1 MRELQ
6 IIYQNQEKIIKRLNT
21 GDVDA
26 IELAVEQITD
36 EFMIYGLRS
45 GLIDEL
51 SKTFPDPRKEE
62 EISTKLIVSASIAGH
77 FQDMYALSQSPY
89 ALLSFRRVTE
99 EQNSPT
105 LLAELGLNVKVLS
118 AGEGVSRRGTKQN
131 APFNGDV
138 IRKMLN
144 SIKPEDLI
152 NWYNKNVGK
161 AYLRQSSYRPSFH
174 ILDCADLEVN
184 FDNEN
189 YEGSGIVKRKK
200 KKNGKEEEEIK
211 RGYKLGSLRSL
222 HGGIITGIAFGAI
235 NVHDLEL
242 CKYLLMTS
250 LMLKAGDTILFDR
263 AFIDGLTISRLKKKR
278 HLDVIIPLRSD
289 MLAYEDSLVTAYHP
303 ESSNWENHPKRAG
316 QQIKRIEHV
325 QWMWEG
331 CTVGLNGCVVRYLK
345 DGKDGAKGRQD
356 YEHMVFVSTDL
367 SLTGKEILERY
378 DLRSE
383 IEEDH
388 RQWKEGMWDMTVF
401 TSTSLVQVL
410 YHVICVLLSYN
421 LQQVYINTEKGERF
435 SEKTLRQIRRQQSR
449 RHEVSMIVYSG
460 DSCALIGAKLLIG
473 YLLRLPKEIQM
484 RLYELFPSG
493 VG

>member
-6 IIYQNQEKIIKRLNT
+6 IIYQNQEKIIKKLNT

-62 EISTKLIVSASIAGH
+62 EISTKLILSASIAGH

-89 ALLSFRRVTE
+89 ALH
-99 EQNSPT
+99 SPT

-118 AGEGVSRRGTKQN
+118 EGEGVSRRGTKQN
-131 APFNGDV
+131 ALFNGDV

-144 SIKPEDLI
+144 SIQPDDLI

-161 AYLRQSSYRPSFH
+161 AYLRQSGYRPSFH
-174 ILDCADLEVN
+174 ILDCTDLEVN

-200 KKNGKEEEEIK
+200 KKNGKEEEETK

-222 HGGIITGIAFGAI
+222 LDDGGIITGIAYGAI

-242 CKYLLMTS
+242 CKDLLMVS
-250 LMLKAGDTILFDR
+250 PMLKSGDTILFDR
-263 AFIDGLTISRLKKKR
+263 AYIDGVRISRLKKKR
-278 HLDVIIPLRSD
+278 HVDVIIPLRSD

-303 ESSNWENHPKRAG
+303 ESGSWEKHPNRDG
-316 QQIKRIEHV
+316 QEIKRIEHV
-325 QWMWEG
+325 EWMWEG
-331 CTVGLNGCVVRYLK
+331 CTVCLNGCVVRYLK
-345 DGKDGAKGRQD
+345 EGKDGTKGRQD
-356 YEHMVFVSTDL
+356 YEHIVLVSTNL
-367 SLTGKEILERY
+367 SLTGKAILEQY

-401 TSTSLVQVL
+401 TSTSLIQVL

-421 LQQVYINTEKGERF
+421 LQQVYANTEK
-435 SEKTLRQIRRQQSR
+435 
-449 RHEVSMIVYSG
+449 
-460 DSCALIGAKLLIG
+460 
-473 YLLRLPKEIQM
+473 
-484 RLYELFPSG
+484 
-493 VG
+493 

>member
-6 IIYQNQEKIIKRLNT
+6 IIYQNQEKIIKKLNT

-26 IELAVEQITD
+26 IELSVEQITD

-62 EISTKLIVSASIAGH
+62 EISTKLILSASIAGH

-89 ALLSFRRVTE
+89 ALH
-99 EQNSPT
+99 SPT

-118 AGEGVSRRGTKQN
+118 AGEGVSRRGTEQN

-144 SIKPEDLI
+144 SIKPMDLI

-161 AYLRQSSYRPSFH
+161 AYLRQSGYRPSFH
-174 ILDCADLEVN
+174 ILDCTDLEVN

-189 YEGSGIVKRKK
+189 YEGSGVVRRKK
-200 KKNGKEEEEIK
+200 KKNGKEEEEVK

-222 HGGIITGIAFGAI
+222 LDDGGIITCIAYGAI

-242 CKYLLMTS
+242 CKDLLMTS
-250 LMLKAGDTILFDR
+250 PVLKSGDTILYDR

-278 HLDVIIPLRSD
+278 HVDVIIPLRSD

-303 ESSNWENHPKRAG
+303 ESGSWEKHPNRAG
-316 QQIKRIEHV
+316 QEIKFIEHV

-345 DGKDGAKGRQD
+345 EGKDGTKGRQD
-356 YEHMVFVSTDL
+356 YEHIVFVSTNL
-367 SLTGKEILERY
+367 SLTGKAMLEQY

-401 TSTSLVQVL
+401 TSTSLVQIL

-421 LQQVYINTEKGERF
+421 LQQVYANTEKGERF
-435 SEKTLRQIRRQQSR
+435 SEKTLRQIRREQSR

-460 DSCALIGAKLLIG
+460 DSFCLIGAKLLIG
-473 YLLRLPKEIQM
+473 YLLRLPKEIQR

>member
-6 IIYQNQEKIIKRLNT
+6 IIYQNQEKIIKKLNT

-26 IELAVEQITD
+26 IELSVEQMTD

-51 SKTFPDPRKEE
+51 SQTFPDPRKEE
-62 EISTKLIVSASIAGH
+62 EISTKLILSASMAGH

-89 ALLSFRRVTE
+89 ALH
-99 EQNSPT
+99 SPT

-118 AGEGVSRRGTKQN
+118 EGEGISRRGTKQN
-131 APFNGDV
+131 ASFNGDV

-152 NWYNKNVGK
+152 NWYNKNIGR
-161 AYLRQSSYRPSFH
+161 AYLRQSGYRPSFH
-174 ILDCADLEVN
+174 ILDCTDLEVN

-200 KKNGKEEEEIK
+200 KKNGKEEEETK

-222 HGGIITGIAFGAI
+222 LDDGGIITGIAYGAI

-242 CKYLLMTS
+242 CKELLMTS
-250 LMLKAGDTILFDR
+250 RMLKSGDTILYDR
-263 AFIDGLTISRLKKKR
+263 AFIDGLTISRLKGKR
-278 HLDVIIPLRSD
+278 HVDVIIPLRSD
-289 MLAYEDSLVTAYHP
+289 MLAYEDSLVTAYHL
-303 ESSNWENHPKRAG
+303 ESGSWEKHPKRLG
-316 QQIKRIEHV
+316 QEIKRIEHV

-345 DGKDGAKGRQD
+345 EGKDGTQGRQD
-356 YEHMVFVSTDL
+356 YEHIVFVSTNL
-367 SLTGKEILERY
+367 SLTGKAILEQY

-401 TSTSLVQVL
+401 TSTSLVQIL
-410 YHVICVLLSYN
+410 YHVIFVLLSYN
-421 LQQVYINTEKGERF
+421 LQQIYTNTEKGERF
-435 SEKTLRQIRRQQSR
+435 SEKTLRQIRREQSR
-449 RHEVSMIVYSG
+449 RHEVSMIIYSG
-460 DSCALIGAKLLIG
+460 DSFGLIGAKLLIG

>member
-6 IIYQNQEKIIKRLNT
+6 IIYQDQEKIIKKLNT

-62 EISTKLIVSASIAGH
+62 EISTKLILSASMAGH

-89 ALLSFRRVTE
+89 ALH
-99 EQNSPT
+99 SPT

-118 AGEGVSRRGTKQN
+118 EGDGVSRRGTKEN

-144 SIKPEDLI
+144 NIKPEELI
-152 NWYNKNVGK
+152 VWYNRNIGK
-161 AYLRQSSYRPSFH
+161 AYLRQSGYRPSFH
-174 ILDCADLEVN
+174 ILDCTDLEVN
-184 FDNEN
+184 LDNEN

-222 HGGIITGIAFGAI
+222 LDDGGIITSIAFGAI
-235 NVHDLEL
+235 NVHDFEL
-242 CKYLLMTS
+242 CKELLMTS
-250 LMLKAGDTILFDR
+250 PILKSGDTLLLDR
-263 AFIDGLTISRLKKKR
+263 AFIDGKTISRLKKQR
-278 HLDVIIPLRSD
+278 RVDVIIPLRSD

-303 ESSNWENHPKRAG
+303 ESASWENHPKRAG
-316 QQIKRIEHV
+316 QEIKRIEYV

-345 DGKDGAKGRQD
+345 EGKDGTNGRQD

-367 SLTGKEILERY
+367 SLTGSGILERY

-388 RQWKEGMWDMTVF
+388 RQWKEGMWDMTAF
-401 TSTSLVQVL
+401 TSTSLIQIL

-421 LQQVYINTEKGERF
+421 LQQVYTNTEKGERY
-435 SEKTLRQIRRQQSR
+435 SEKTLRQIRRQQIR

-460 DSCALIGAKLLIG
+460 ASCALIGAKLLIG
-473 YLLRLPKEIQM
+473 YLLRLPKEVQM
-484 RLYELFPSG
+484 RLYDLFPSG

>member
-1 MRELQ
+1 MKELQ
-6 IIYQNQEKIIKRLNT
+6 IINQNEEKVIKKLNT

-26 IELAVEQITD
+26 IELSVEQITD

-62 EISTKLIVSASIAGH
+62 EISTKLILSASIAGH
-77 FQDMYALSQSPY
+77 FADMYSLSQSPY
-89 ALLSFRRVTE
+89 ALH
-99 EQNSPT
+99 SPT

-118 AGEGVSRRGTKQN
+118 QGEGVSRRGTKQK
-131 APFNGDV
+131 APFSGDV

-144 SIKPEDLI
+144 SINPEDLI
-152 NWYNKNVGK
+152 NWYNKNVGR
-161 AYLRQSSYRPSFH
+161 AYLRQSGYRPSFH
-174 ILDCADLEVN
+174 ILDCTDLEVN

-200 KKNGKEEEEIK
+200 KKNGKEEEETK

-222 HGGIITGIAFGAI
+222 LDDGGIITGISFGSI

-242 CKYLLMTS
+242 CKDLLMS
-250 LMLKAGDTILFDR
+250 SPMLKSGDTILYDR
-263 AFIDGLTISRLKKKR
+263 AYIDGVGISRLKKKR
-278 HLDVIIPLRSD
+278 HVDVIIPLRSD
-289 MLAYEDSLVTAYHP
+289 MLAYEDSLVTAYHT
-303 ESSNWENHPKRAG
+303 ESGSWEKHPKRLG
-316 QQIKRIEHV
+316 QEIKFIEHV

-345 DGKDGAKGRQD
+345 EGKDGTQGRQD
-356 YEHMVFVSTDL
+356 YEHIVFVSTNL
-367 SLTGKEILERY
+367 SLTGKSMLEQY

-401 TSTSLVQVL
+401 TSTSLIQIL

-421 LQQVYINTEKGERF
+421 LQQVYANTEKGERF
-435 SEKTLRQIRRQQSR
+435 SEKTLRQIRREQSR
-449 RHEVSMIVYSG
+449 RHEVSMIVYCG
-460 DSCALIGAKLLIG
+460 DSFALIGAKLLIG
-473 YLLRLPKEIQM
+473 YLLRLPKDIQM